1 MKQRVTSTI
10 IGVGIFALIVNL
22 FIPVA
27 NTLAVEAQQNNN
39 GGQALEIAPPVL
51 NLAANPGQT
60 LKAQISLRDVSSG
73 ALLVTGEVNDFT
85 ASDKEDGTP
94 TILTDQDEPSP
105 YSMKSW
111 IAPLPK
117 LLLEPRQIENL
128 PVTIRVPANAAP
140 GGYYGV
146 VRFTATPPELEG
158 TGVSLSA
165 SLGALVLLRV
175 NGDAKENLAIEQF
188 EVTTSGKLSA
198 DKPKTMF
205 ESTPLVF
212 VQRIKNNGN
221 IHEQPVGQVT
231 ITDMFG
237 KKIAAVNVN
246 LEKRNILPQTIRK
259 FEQKLDKSV
268 IGTKKLF
275 GKYTATLT
283 MTYGEKKQ
291 TVTSQTTFWVIP
303 YTLIGVGIIVLVGG
317 FLTLRFMIQRYNRH
331 IINQATKAKSKS
343 KSKR

>member
-1 MKQRVTSTI
+1 MKQHVTSTI
-10 IGVGIFALIVNL
+10 IGASVFALVVGLFVPAVN
-22 FIPVA
+22 V
-27 NTLAVEAQQNNN
+27 LAVQAAQQDDNA
-39 GGQALEIAPPVL
+39 GQALEIAPPVL
-51 NLAANPGQT
+51 NLTANPGET
-60 LKAQISLRDVSSG
+60 LKTQISLRDVSSG
-73 ALLVTGEVNDFT
+73 ALLVTGEINDFT
-85 ASDKEDGTP
+85 ASGEDGTP
-94 TILTDQDEPSP
+94 KIITDDSEPNP

-111 IAPLPK
+111 VAPLPK

-128 PVTIRVPANAAP
+128 PVTIRVPADAAP

-146 VRFTATPPELEG
+146 VRFTATAPELDG

-165 SLGALVLLRV
+165 SLGALILLRV
-175 NGDAKENLAIEQF
+175 SGDVKEDLAIEQF
-188 EVTTSGKLSA
+188 EVTTSGKLST

-221 IHEQPVGQVT
+221 IHEQPVGQVV

-246 LEKRNILPQTIRK
+246 LETRNILPQTIRK
-259 FEQKLDKSV
+259 FEQKLDSSV
-268 IGTKKLF
+268 LGNKKLF

-291 TVTSQTTFWVIP
+291 TVTSKTTFWVIP

-317 FLTLRFMIQRYNRH
+317 FLALRFMIQRYNRH
-331 IINQATKAKSKS
+331 IINQATKSKS